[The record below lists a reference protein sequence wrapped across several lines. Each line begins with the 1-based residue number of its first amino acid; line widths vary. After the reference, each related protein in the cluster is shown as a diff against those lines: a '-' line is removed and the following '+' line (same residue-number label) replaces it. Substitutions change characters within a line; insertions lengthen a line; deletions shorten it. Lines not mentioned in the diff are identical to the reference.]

1 MADAATKNKKILV
14 IEDEVALL
22 QVLVDKLTREGF
34 AVTSARDGSMG
45 LDLALREK
53 PDVILLDLV
62 MPEMTGLDVL
72 KRLRSE
78 GEWGKEVPVIV
89 LTNLSANERLMRELN
104 EQKLTDF
111 LVKGEVKL
119 EEVVRKVKEAA
130 A

>member
-22 QVLVDKLTREGF
+22 QALVDKLTREGF